1 MSSITYL
8 HQSIGRL
15 CFVRLLLIWLRFAMH
30 FSFFWLECLL
40 QKIEIDLNPHRYFLL
55 QKKEQIVIGCKI
67 IVYIFRLM
75 ITFPCIKIKRN
86 NFFFLNWR
94 SAEQLRSPTLLT
106 QMKQWSQNTSEI
118 LSLKNQVWWTGFLLG
133 TQAVKVK
140 FKLGKKSSSSNFQ
153 NFKLE
158 NAKNQ
163 VHIDRGPIFLQVTKF
178 E

>member
-1 MSSITYL
+1 MRCI
-8 HQSIGRL
+8 
-15 CFVRLLLIWLRFAMH
+15 FH
-30 FSFFWLECLL
+30 FSGWNVFFKKLKLILIHTGISCC
-40 QKIEIDLNPHRYFLL
+40 K
-55 QKKEQIVIGCKI
+55 KKEQIVIGCKI

-133 TQAVKVK
+133 TQAVK
-140 FKLGKKSSSSNFQ
+140 FKLGNKSSSSNSKFQ
-153 NFKLE
+153 TRECQKSS
-158 NAKNQ
+158 AY
-163 VHIDRGPIFLQVTKF
+163 R
-178 E
+178 